1 MIEFNKQKDADEF
14 IMKMT
19 KLSPE
24 LIITLAKVLDVKMSE
39 IDPETK
45 EITLRDA
52 TEIVEDC
59 LKKFL
64 SLKHKYRKMVLKAM
78 EK

>member
-1 MIEFNKQKDADEF
+1 MIEFNKQKDANEF
-14 IMKMT
+14 IAKMT
-19 KLSPE
+19 KLAPE

-52 TEIVEDC
+52 AEIVEDC
-59 LKKFL
+59 LNKFL
-64 SLKHKYRKMVLKAM
+64 SLKHKQRKMVLKAM

>member
-1 MIEFNKQKDADEF
+1 MIEFNKQKDANEF
-14 IMKMT
+14 IAKMT
-19 KLSPE
+19 KLAPE

-59 LKKFL
+59 LNKFL
-64 SLKHKYRKMVLKAM
+64 SLKHKQRKMVLKAM

>member
-1 MIEFNKQKDADEF
+1 MIEFNKQKDANEF
-14 IMKMT
+14 IAKMT
-19 KLSPE
+19 KLAPE

-39 IDPETK
+39 INPETK

-59 LKKFL
+59 LNKFL
-64 SLKHKYRKMVLKAM
+64 SLKHKQRKMVLKAM

>member
-1 MIEFNKQKDADEF
+1 MIEFNKQKDANEF
-14 IMKMT
+14 IAKMT
-19 KLSPE
+19 KLAPE
-24 LIITLAKVLDVKMSE
+24 LIVTLAKVLDVKMSE

-52 TEIVEDC
+52 NEIVEDC
-59 LKKFL
+59 LTKFL
-64 SLKHKYRKMVLKAM
+64 SLKHKQRKMVLKAM

>member
-14 IMKMT
+14 IAKMT
-19 KLSPE
+19 KLAPE

-52 TEIVEDC
+52 NEIVENC
-59 LKKFL
+59 LKNFL
-64 SLKHKYRKMVLKAM
+64 SLKHKQRKIVLKAM

>member
-14 IMKMT
+14 IVKMT

-24 LIITLAKVLDVKMSE
+24 LIVTLAKVLDVKMSE

-45 EITLRDA
+45 EIALRDA

-59 LKKFL
+59 LTKFL
-64 SLKHKYRKMVLKAM
+64 SLKHKQRKMVLKAM